1 MPTGKLQ
8 ILNYRS
14 QLVVMAIL
22 FTFTW
27 AVADADAQ
35 PARDGIW
42 ISPAELAEL
51 PMSGPAWAKLKS
63 EADAPLRSLPNLSER
78 KKEGTQV
85 LAKALVYVKTG
96 LESYRQEVIEAVM
109 NVMGTEGD
117 DALATFRALGTYV
130 IAADL
135 IGMPSDIDQVFRGW
149 LTQLLDPGH
158 KVGSRSVVGCHE
170 DRPNNWGN
178 HAGASRAAAA
188 LYLGDTAE
196 LARTAQVFKGYLGD
210 RSSYMGFRYGKDLSW
225 QADQDNPVGIN
236 PKGATKEGHSID
248 GVLADDQRRCG
259 GFQWPPCITN
269 YAWEGLQGALALAV
283 ILHRA
288 GYDVWNWQDQ
298 AILRAVK
305 WLYDEADYPAEEDD
319 TWQPYVIN
327 YYYGTNFPIV
337 IPARAGKN
345 VGFTDWTHRSSILTG
360 KEPAAAQKNLRI
372 VSEE

>member
-1 MPTGKLQ
+1 
-8 ILNYRS
+8 
-14 QLVVMAIL
+14 
-22 FTFTW
+22 
-27 AVADADAQ
+27 
-35 PARDGIW
+35 
-42 ISPAELAEL
+42 
-51 PMSGPAWAKLKS
+51 
-63 EADAPLRSLPNLSER
+63 
-78 KKEGTQV
+78 
-85 LAKALVYVKTG
+85 
-96 LESYRQEVIEAVM
+96 
-109 NVMGTEGD
+109 
-117 DALATFRALGTYV
+117 
-130 IAADL
+130 
-135 IGMPSDIDQVFRGW
+135 
-149 LTQLLDPGH
+149 
-158 KVGSRSVVGCHE
+158 
-170 DRPNNWGN
+170 
-178 HAGASRAAAA
+178 
-188 LYLGDTAE
+188 
-196 LARTAQVFKGYLGD
+196 
-210 RSSYMGFRYGKDLSW
+210 MGFRYGKDLSW

-305 WLYDEADYPAEEDD
+305 WLYDEADYPAEGDD